1 VKDPMSLQF
10 RHNPT
15 PPELP
20 KCSAIVSGIN
30 TIREYRVENYRTT
43 LSLKSVTE
51 GHAIYRTRHGIYRVD
66 DSVFLLLNHGQEYS
80 MQIKP
85 GFRTVTLCPFFQPG
99 LVAHVARVRKRP
111 QSGQLDEPVAVGGDY
126 EVRERL
132 YAKEGRVALCLH
144 ALEQSAKA
152 PIAWLE
158 DQFFR
163 LAEALVELTTEEA
176 RIEAT
181 FPGARPATRAEM
193 YRRLHRARDYLESC
207 YDQPLTVAG
216 IARVASLSPFHF
228 QRLFREAFG
237 RTPMQYLQARR
248 LAVARRLLASTDR
261 PVTDICFDVG
271 FESLGAFSWL
281 FRRRLGLSPKEF
293 RTNSAGLKKSGT
305 ALLSILD

>member
-1 VKDPMSLQF
+1 MALQF
-10 RHNPT
+10 CYNPSAK
-15 PPELP
+15 ELP
-20 KCSAIVSGIN
+20 QCSAIVSGVA
-30 TIREYRVENYRTT
+30 TTREYRVENYRTT
-43 LSLKSVTE
+43 LSLKSVTQ
-51 GHAIYRTRHGIYRVD
+51 GQALYRTRQGMYRVD
-66 DSVFLLLNHGQEYS
+66 DSVFLLLNEGQEYS

-85 GFRTVTLCPFFQPG
+85 GFRTETLCPFFQPG
-99 LVAHVARVRKRP
+99 LVSHVARVRQLSQTR
-111 QSGQLDEPVAVGGDY
+111 QLDQPVPISGVY

-132 YAKEGRVALCLH
+132 YAKDGRVAACLH

-152 PIAWLE
+152 PVAWLE
-158 DQFFR
+158 DQFLR
-163 LAEALVELTTEEA
+163 LAEALVELTSDEA
-176 RIEAT
+176 RREAA

-207 YDQPLTVAG
+207 YDQPLTVAA

-248 LAVARRLLASTDR
+248 LAVAQRLLASTDR

-293 RTNSAGLKKSGT
+293 RGNSAGLKKSR
-305 ALLSILD
+305 AASLSILE

>member
-1 VKDPMSLQF
+1 MALQF
-10 RHNPT
+10 LYNPSSKA
-15 PPELP
+15 LP
-20 KCSAIVSGIN
+20 KCSAIVNGIN

-51 GHAIYRTRHGIYRVD
+51 GHSLYRTRQGMYRVD
-66 DSVFLLLNHGQEYS
+66 DSVFLLLNEGQEYF

-85 GFRTVTLCPFFQPG
+85 GFRTQTLCPFFQPG
-99 LVAHVARVRKRP
+99 LVSHVARVRQLP
-111 QSGQLDEPVAVGGDY
+111 HASQLDQPEPLGGHY

-132 YAKEGRVALCLH
+132 YVKDGRIAACLH
-144 ALEQSAKA
+144 ALEESAKA
-152 PIAWLE
+152 PAAWLE

-163 LAEALVELTTEEA
+163 LADALVELTAEEA
-176 RIEAT
+176 RRESA

-248 LAVARRLLASTDR
+248 LAVAQRLLAATDR

-293 RTNSAGLKKSGT
+293 RSNSAGLKKSR
-305 ALLSILD
+305 AAPLSILD